1 MAEAINPKQ
10 VIELILEILELTYG
24 SLGYLNFRIHSIKP
38 NSKED
43 VYIIKYSFV
52 PRSLDS
58 KRLYY
63 IGKVNIHD
71 KNIFEIREVNEEE
84 MTKE

>member
-1 MAEAINPKQ
+1 MAEINPKQ

-38 NSKED
+38 NSKEG

-52 PRSLDS
+52 PRSSDN
-58 KRLYY
+58 KRLFY
-63 IGKVNIHD
+63 ISNVNI
-71 KNIFEIREVNEEE
+71 KNRNIFEIKEVTEEQ